1 MSDPVVVLGAP
12 TDAHVHLGLVD
23 TAAVAASV
31 LGRVVDLG
39 GSLDAPR
46 AIPADGR
53 PPLRVDIAG
62 PFLTPPGGYPSDRA
76 WADPTWVREIDDD
89 AAAARAVAELAAAG
103 VALLKIASNS
113 TAGPV
118 FDDDLLASLV
128 TRGRA
133 HGLPVVV
140 HVEGPGE
147 ARRALRA
154 GATHL
159 AHTPFTELLSSAE
172 IAAHAERTTWI
183 STLAIHP
190 AGSRERAAALE
201 NLRAFH
207 AAGGRVRY
215 GTDMGNGP
223 TPLGLN
229 HAELAALREA
239 GLSTANLLAALDLAD
254 ARDPA
259 ARLML
264 VDGEGDDVDL
274 ATARPATPD
283 LLETLR

>member
-62 PFLTPPGGYPSDRA
+62 PFLTPAGGYPSDRA
-76 WADPTWVREIDDD
+76 WADPTWVREIGDD
-89 AAAARAVAELAAAG
+89 AGAVRAVEELADAG

-118 FDDDLLASLV
+118 FDDDRLAELV
-128 TRGRA
+128 AHGRRR
-133 HGLPVVV
+133 GLPVVV
-140 HVEGPGE
+140 HVEGAGE
-147 ARRALRA
+147 AGRALRA

-159 AHTPFTELLSSAE
+159 AHAPFSELLSRAE
-172 IAAHAERTTWI
+172 IADHARRMTWI
-183 STLAIHP
+183 STLGIHP
-190 AGSRERAAALE
+190 VGSPEREAAVE
-201 NLRAFH
+201 NVRAFH

-229 HAELAALREA
+229 HGELDALRGA
-239 GLSTANLLAALDLAD
+239 GLSTPDLLAALDLAD